1 MIPWAFLLAQAGY
14 RAILVDLRGHGRS
27 TGQSFSCGK
36 YECTDLIQLLDY
48 LVAQHICDERVGV
61 LGLSFG
67 ADLALHW
74 AARDPRIR
82 TVVAIAPYNRP
93 EDAMVRFAKEM
104 KIPISSHKLD
114 QAMEAVAFK
123 LELNWDDLSGVAA
136 MKKISRPV
144 FLIGGEKDLISPPED
159 LNQIKQVAAAGTKLL
174 MVPEANHFVIG
185 FWFHEIADPV
195 TAWFQAQ
202 L

>member
-1 MIPWAFLLAQAGY
+1 M
-14 RAILVDLRGHGRS
+14 V
-27 TGQSFSCGK
+27 
-36 YECTDLIQLLDY
+36 QLLDY
-48 LVAQHICDERVGV
+48 LIAQHVCDGRVGV

-104 KIPISSHKLD
+104 NMPVSSHKLD
-114 QAMEAVAFK
+114 QAMAVVASK
-123 LELNWDDLSGVAA
+123 LELNWDELSGVAA
-136 MKKISRPV
+136 MKRISRPV
-144 FLIGGEKDLISPPED
+144 LLIGGEKDLISPPED
-159 LNQIKQVAAAGTKLL
+159 LNQLKQVAPGGTKLL

-185 FWFHEIADPV
+185 FWFHEIAEPV